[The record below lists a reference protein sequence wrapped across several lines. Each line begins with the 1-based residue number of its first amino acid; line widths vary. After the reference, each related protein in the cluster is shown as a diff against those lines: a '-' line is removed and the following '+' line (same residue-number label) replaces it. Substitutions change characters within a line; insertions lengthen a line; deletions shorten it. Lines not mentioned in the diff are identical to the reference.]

1 MIERKRDIENE
12 SRLKESQCKQTRRMD
27 DLRKFASEIHPE
39 VQSIERSKV
48 EVPATLADYQTLPYY
63 TKYEYTSIIG
73 IRAQQI
79 ADGARPLVD
88 LAESKITSSHPQFVW
103 KVAEE
108 ELKKRVLPFIV
119 HRRLPSGKS
128 EFWST
133 KDLSILW

>member
-1 MIERKRDIENE
+1 
-12 SRLKESQCKQTRRMD
+12 MD
-27 DLRKFASEIHPE
+27 ELRKFASEIHPE
-39 VQSIERSKV
+39 VQSIEREKV
-48 EVPATLADYQTLPYY
+48 EIPESLSDYQTLPFY

-79 ADGARPLVD
+79 ADGARPLINMSD
-88 LAESKITSSHPQFVW
+88 SKIQTSHPQFVW

-108 ELKKRVLPFIV
+108 ELKKKVLPFIV

-128 EFWST
+128 EFWSA